1 MGLLLAIVIIG
12 VPTAVAIAD
21 MIRENKT
28 TTTTTT
34 TTPGH

>member
-21 MIRENKT
+21 MMRENKST
-28 TTTTTT
+28 TAQ
-34 TTPGH
+34 H

>member
-21 MIRENKT
+21 MMIENKT
-28 TTTTTT
+28 K
-34 TTPGH
+34 PSGS

>member
-12 VPTAVAIAD
+12 VPTAVAVAN

-28 TTTTTT
+28 ATTQ
-34 TTPGH
+34 H

>member
-21 MIRENKT
+21 MMRENKPT
-28 TTTTTT
+28 TTQ
-34 TTPGH
+34 H

>member
-21 MIRENKT
+21 MMRENKS
-28 TTTTTT
+28 
-34 TTPGH
+34 TPAQH